1 MHGSTL
7 SDVAAS
13 NDTIRHMITNLET
26 LLSEVALAVS
36 TTEKASVLIVARNF
50 SLIQMEMTEFEVSRL
65 QANIAEAQLA
75 NSLLVDLLQTAA
87 MTNKKLID
95 DVSFQALRLRA
106 MTDLLKIIQDSTTSA
121 DVEHLLERTQVY
133 YSSTGMHAS

>member
-75 NSLLVDLLQTAA
+75 NSLLVDPLQTAA
-87 MTNKKLID
+87 MTSKKLID
-95 DVSFQALRLRA
+95 DVSSQALRLRA
-106 MTDLLKIIQDSTTSA
+106 MTDLLRIIQDSTTSG
-121 DVEHLLERTQVY
+121 DVGRLLERTQVY
-133 YSSTGMHAS
+133 YSSTGIHAS